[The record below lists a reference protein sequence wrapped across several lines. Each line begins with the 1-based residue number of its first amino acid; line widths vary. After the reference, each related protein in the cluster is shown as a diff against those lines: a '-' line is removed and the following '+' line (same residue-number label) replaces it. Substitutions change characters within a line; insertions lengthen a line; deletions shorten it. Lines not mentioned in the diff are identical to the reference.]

1 MQGVRG
7 HLHLR
12 AQPTEEQVQGLRGR
26 LHLRAQPSEGM
37 RNFQAAQNS
46 VAEIGVILPVLEVG
60 AVTSSPS

>member
-1 MQGVRG
+1 
-7 HLHLR
+7 
-12 AQPTEEQVQGLRGR
+12 
-26 LHLRAQPSEGM
+26 M